1 MDLAEISRKNGGFYV
16 PAWQVR
22 VDRQD
27 LLRDSLI
34 AVSQVEADLVLSA
47 SGRFSFTVVDAY
59 SIEKHAFIS
68 GRGQDILGLLPFGAK
83 VEIRMGYGD
92 VSKLPIIMTG
102 VITEISTNF
111 PESGYPELSVAGY
124 DHSFP
129 LTVGKN
135 SNTWTKASDSDA
147 VAELARFHNL
157 TGDID
162 TTKEKHAQIE
172 QNQESDME
180 FIKKLAERNHFEFY
194 VRENTF
200 RFGKPKDKG
209 DGVVR
214 LRWGE
219 GLLSFKPEANL
230 AGQVTAVEVY
240 GRDVK
245 ANKTIIGRA
254 EAGAESGREARTSSA
269 GDLLKKPGN
278 QQPVLRIRQPVFTQ
292 AQADTFAKAAL
303 NELAKKFLTGD
314 AESIGLPEIRPDEKV
329 TIDNVGST
337 FSKTYY
343 VHQAT
348 HKVDSNG
355 YRTRF
360 KVKETSL
367 KTEETKL

>member
-1 MDLAEISRKNGGFYV
+1 MDLAEISRKNGGFYA
-16 PAWQVR
+16 PAWQVS
-22 VDRQD
+22 VGGHD
-27 LLRDSLI
+27 LLRDLLI

-47 SGRFSFTVVDAY
+47 AGRFTFTVVDAY

-68 GRGQDILGLLPFGAK
+68 GRGKDIIGLLNFGAT

-111 PESGYPELSVAGY
+111 PEGGYPELSVAGY
-124 DHSFP
+124 DHGFP

-135 SNTWTKASDSDA
+135 SNTWSKARESDA
-147 VAELARFHNL
+147 VSEIARFHNL

-162 TTKEKHAQIE
+162 SSKERLPQIE

-194 VRENTF
+194 VRENTL
-200 RFGKPKDKG
+200 RFGKPKDQG

-230 AGQVTAVEVY
+230 AGQVSAVEVY
-240 GRDVK
+240 GWDVK
-245 ANKTIIGRA
+245 TAKTIIGRA
-254 EAGAESGREARTSSA
+254 EAGVESGREARSSSA
-269 GDLLKKPGN
+269 ADLLMKPGN
-278 QQPVLRIRQPVFTQ
+278 QQPVLRVRQPVFTQ
-292 AQADTFAKAAL
+292 AQADTSAKAAL
-303 NELAKKFLTGD
+303 NELATKFLTGD

-329 TIDNVGST
+329 TIDNVGSA

-343 VHQAT
+343 VQQAT

-367 KTEETKL
+367 QTKESKP